1 MVITFSIYPGFSNY
15 DKLSVWR
22 DRNTRIVGRTNHII
36 DVIGTLYRRIAYRK
50 RSTVGCGYGQLD
62 RFLISRCILPGKKF
76 DDNCMLRR
84 SQDGFSLIA
93 VHRYLFAVYKQA
105 VLLQSFYRNGCFSA
119 LGVRYAERSQME
131 RILLLVGKKLGC
143 THLLAL
149 I

>member
-1 MVITFSIYPGFSNY
+1 MVITFSIYPGFPNN

-36 DVIGTLYRRIAYRK
+36 DVIGALGCRIAYRK
-50 RSTVGCGYGQLD
+50 RSAVGCGYGQLD
-62 RFLISRCILPGKKF
+62 RFLIRRCILPGKIF
-76 DDNCMLRR
+76 DDNSMLRR

-93 VHRYLFAVYKQA
+93 VHLYLFTVYKQA
-105 VLLQSFYRNGCFSA
+105 VLLQSFYRNGCFGA

-131 RILLLVGKKLGC
+131 RILLVGKELGC
-143 THLLAL
+143 THLLTL